1 MKINKVYFN
10 NLAKELD
17 VIIGSYMGE
26 TKDIFWL
33 MHIAKLTSSV
43 YLYQRFVGHPIKM
56 SEMYIFIHGLVEEIV
71 GRSIEGCVLPD
82 ENYYSKVELKHN
94 KLDEIYGIIVGIK
107 VRAGYQGKTEELMH
121 RIGKFVGENMP

>member
-1 MKINKVYFN
+1 MKMNEIYFK

-17 VIIGSYMGE
+17 VVIGSYMGE

-56 SEMYIFIHGLVEEIV
+56 SEIYIFIHGLVEEIV

-82 ENYYSKVELKHN
+82 ESCYSQVELKN
-94 KLDEIYGIIVGIK
+94 NLDEIYGIIVGIK

-121 RIGKFVGENMP
+121 RIGKFVGENKL

>member
-1 MKINKVYFN
+1 MKMNDIYFK

-17 VIIGSYMGE
+17 VV
-26 TKDIFWL
+26 

-43 YLYQRFVGHPIKM
+43 YLYQRFVKHPIKM
-56 SEMYIFIHGLVEEIV
+56 SEIYIFIHGLIEEIV

-82 ENYYSKVELKHN
+82 ESYYSKVELKHN

-107 VRAGYQGKTEELMH
+107 VRAGYQGKTEELMD
-121 RIGKFVGENMP
+121 RIGKFVGK

>member
-1 MKINKVYFN
+1 MKMNDIYFK
-10 NLAKELD
+10 NLAKELNV
-17 VIIGSYMGE
+17 VIDSYMGE

-56 SEMYIFIHGLVEEIV
+56 SEIYIFIHGLVEDIV

-82 ENYYSKVELKHN
+82 ESYYSKIELKN
-94 KLDEIYGIIVGIK
+94 NLDEIYSIIVGIK
-107 VRAGYQGKTEELMH
+107 VRAGYQGKTEELMY
-121 RIGKFVGENMP
+121 RIGKFVGQ

>member
-1 MKINKVYFN
+1 MKMNDIYFK

-17 VIIGSYMGE
+17 VVIDSYMGE

-56 SEMYIFIHGLVEEIV
+56 SEIYIFIHGLVEEIV
-71 GRSIEGCVLPD
+71 GRNIEGCVLPD
-82 ENYYSKVELKHN
+82 ESYYSKVESKHN

-121 RIGKFVGENMP
+121 RIGKFVGETTQ

>member
-1 MKINKVYFN
+1 MNDIYFK

-17 VIIGSYMGE
+17 VVIGSYMGE

-33 MHIAKLTSSV
+33 MHIAKLSSSV

-56 SEMYIFIHGLVEEIV
+56 SEIYIFIHGLVEEIV

-82 ENYYSKVELKHN
+82 ESYYSQVELKN
-94 KLDEIYGIIVGIK
+94 NLDEIYGIIVGIK
-107 VRAGYQGKTEELMH
+107 VRAGYQGKTEELMD
-121 RIGKFVGENMP
+121 RIGKFVGK

>member
-1 MKINKVYFN
+1 MKMNDIYFK

-17 VIIGSYMGE
+17 VVIGSYMGE

-43 YLYQRFVGHPIKM
+43 YLCQRFVGHTIKM
-56 SEMYIFIHGLVEEIV
+56 SEIYIFIHSLVEEIV

-82 ENYYSKVELKHN
+82 ENYYSRI
-94 KLDEIYGIIVGIK
+94 KLENNRLDDIYAIVVGIK

-121 RIGKFVGENMP
+121 RIRKFVGK

>member
-1 MKINKVYFN
+1 MKMNDIYFK

-17 VIIGSYMGE
+17 VVIGSYMGE

-33 MHIAKLTSSV
+33 MHIAKLSSSV

-56 SEMYIFIHGLVEEIV
+56 SEIYIFIHGLVEEIV

-82 ENYYSKVELKHN
+82 ESYYSQVELKN
-94 KLDEIYGIIVGIK
+94 NLDEIYGIIVGIK
-107 VRAGYQGKTEELMH
+107 VRAGYQGKTEELMD
-121 RIGKFVGENMP
+121 RIGKFVGK

>member
-1 MKINKVYFN
+1 MNDIYFK

-17 VIIGSYMGE
+17 VVIGSYMGE

-56 SEMYIFIHGLVEEIV
+56 SEIYIFIHGLVEEIV

-82 ENYYSKVELKHN
+82 ENYYSRIKLEN
-94 KLDEIYGIIVGIK
+94 NRLDEIHGIIVGIK
-107 VRAGYQGKTEELMH
+107 VRAGCQGKTEELMD
-121 RIGKFVGENMP
+121 RIGKFVGK